1 MYWTWDE
8 DKNRTNKRKHGLSF
22 ETAKLVFEDP
32 LMAQRPDTNPNEDR
46 WHTVGMIGNVAV
58 IVAHTWPKLDS
69 RTGVETGRIISAR
82 KATAHERRAYEEGD
96 F

>member
-1 MYWTWDE
+1 
-8 DKNRTNKRKHGLSF
+8 
-22 ETAKLVFEDP
+22 
-32 LMAQRPDTNPNEDR
+32 
-46 WHTVGMIGNVAV
+46 MIGNVTV

-69 RTGVETGRIISAR
+69 GAGVETGRIISAR